1 MKSATRFLKRFACLA
16 LAAILSLTCLAA
28 CGGGEGGGGSGKTKL
43 KVFLYMN
50 DHEKEVYSAMVE
62 KFKEAHADEVS
73 DIEFQIT
80 TQSEYATTLTGMMTA
95 NDMPDV
101 FYVGPERV
109 KDYVSNGYVANL
121 TPLLSSAG
129 ISTDDLPQGILD
141 FYRYDGTNV
150 GSGDLYALPKDASVF
165 AYAYNKDLFDAAG
178 VAYPD
183 PSKPYTY
190 EEFVSVLQQ
199 LTKDTNGDGEI
210 DQWAASFA
218 DLYMLY
224 QFIWSNDASFTSED
238 GKTITIDDPKFVD
251 ALQKYIDLTLKYQVT
266 PTVEQDTALGPYQR
280 WIAGQTGFY
289 AAGTWD
295 VASFMDP
302 ETFPYNWDLC
312 YYPTMSSGKSYTWS
326 GTVGFCVS
334 EASEHKDLAL
344 QLISYLSTD
353 PEGQKDLSGMT
364 GNASVQVPNLLSL
377 QDEFKSKVADGSMT
391 YPSNVDVIFN
401 YLNGTGF
408 AQGRMMETTYTPNTE
423 WIDMFWEQL
432 TDVKAGKR
440 DINEFISS
448 IKPEMQASLDKAWA
462 NAG

>member
-150 GSGDLYALPKDASVF
+150 GS
-165 AYAYNKDLFDAAG
+165 
-178 VAYPD
+178 
-183 PSKPYTY
+183 
-190 EEFVSVLQQ
+190 
-199 LTKDTNGDGEI
+199 
-210 DQWAASFA
+210 A

-377 QDEFKSKVADGSMT
+377 QDEFKQMVAGGTMT

>member
-50 DHEKEVYSAMVE
+50 DHEKEVYTGMVE
-62 KFKEAHADEVS
+62 KFKEAHKDEVS

-150 GSGDLYALPKDASVF
+150 GSGDLYMLYQF
-165 AYAYNKDLFDAAG
+165 IW
-178 VAYPD
+178 
-183 PSKPYTY
+183 
-190 EEFVSVLQQ
+190 VLQQ

-210 DQWAASFA
+210 DQWGASFA

>member
-150 GSGDLYALPKDASVF
+150 GSG
-165 AYAYNKDLFDAAG
+165 
-178 VAYPD
+178 
-183 PSKPYTY
+183 
-190 EEFVSVLQQ
+190 
-199 LTKDTNGDGEI
+199 
-210 DQWAASFA
+210 

-377 QDEFKSKVADGSMT
+377 QDEFKQMVAGGTMT